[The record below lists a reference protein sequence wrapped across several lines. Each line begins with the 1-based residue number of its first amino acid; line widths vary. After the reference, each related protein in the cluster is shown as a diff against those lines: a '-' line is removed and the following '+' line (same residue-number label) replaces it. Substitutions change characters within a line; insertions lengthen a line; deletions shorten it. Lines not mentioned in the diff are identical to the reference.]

1 MTARR
6 RAGLIAW
13 ALAVV
18 WLVLVVAALTLN
30 HMSGSGHDTRELSST
45 LALVSL
51 AVGIL
56 IVSRQPANPIG
67 WIFVVTTV
75 ASGVGGLAAAYAEYW
90 IHGKGGSAGLAKA
103 AAVYANSS
111 WVPWVLLPATFLL
124 LLFPDGH
131 LLSRRW
137 RPVAWCTAVSV
148 VGVFLLESTSSG
160 RLEDYPEVV
169 NPYGAA
175 GVAVDVLTP
184 VAVLLLLIGLI
195 GSPLS
200 LILRFRRA
208 RPEQRQQIKWIAAA
222 GGLATTV
229 LVVSTAG
236 YDLWGADVAN
246 AAIEVSLIML
256 PVAAG
261 IAILRHRLYDI
272 DVVINRTVV
281 YGALSATLAAVYVGS
296 VLLLQ
301 LALSG
306 LTASS
311 NLAIAM
317 STLAVAA
324 LFRPARSRIQA
335 TVDRRFYRHRYD
347 AQRTLERFAGR
358 VRDEVGLDALSDE
371 LRDVVAETMQPA
383 HISLWLREAQQ

>member
-1 MTARR
+1 MTPRSARR
-6 RAGLIAW
+6 VAW
-13 ALAVV
+13 ALAAV
-18 WLVLVVAALTLN
+18 WLVLAVVGLTL
-30 HMSGSGHDTRELSST
+30 HVISGPDRVGRELSSA

-51 AVGIL
+51 AVGVL
-56 IVSRQPANPIG
+56 IATRQPANPIG
-67 WIFVVTTV
+67 WIFVVAGV
-75 ASGVGGLAAAYAEYW
+75 AQGFGGLAAGYAEYW
-90 IHGKGGSAGLAKA
+90 THGKGGSAGLAKT

-111 WVPWVLLPATFLL
+111 WVPWVLLPTTFLL

-137 RPVAWCTAVSV
+137 RPVAWCAAVSV

-160 RLEDYPEVV
+160 RLDDYPQVV
-169 NPYGAA
+169 NPYGAD
-175 GVAVDVLTP
+175 GLVVDVLTP
-184 VAVLLLLIGLI
+184 VAVLLLLIGLV

-222 GGLATTV
+222 GALATMV

-236 YDLWGADVAN
+236 YDLWGAAVAN
-246 AAIEVSLIML
+246 AAIELSLMLL

-261 IAILRHRLYDI
+261 IAILRHRLYDV
-272 DVVINRTVV
+272 DLVINRTVV
-281 YGALSATLAAVYVGS
+281 YGALSATLAAVYVGC

-335 TVDRRFYRHRYD
+335 TVNRRFYRHRYD

-383 HISLWLREAQQ
+383 HVSLWLREAQR